1 MIVGNASWN
10 EKGLG
15 SVEIGRGLDVERA
28 GTGRSRRMNGKTT
41 RILHR
46 RVRPGATLGRLA
58 PALFALA
65 VLAGCAASKT
75 SLFPPEPSDLTYL
88 AKHAAGRAYEIIGV
102 IQVDGHN
109 FSTENSLKARLRKK
123 ARELGADD
131 VMNVRVMSLS
141 RGSGFVKYH
150 MLTAEGIAVR
160 WISPPTIRKSKPPDK
175 TAEVLP

>member
-1 MIVGNASWN
+1 MH
-10 EKGLG
+10 
-15 SVEIGRGLDVERA
+15 
-28 GTGRSRRMNGKTT
+28 GKTT
-41 RILHR
+41 RIFRR
-46 RVRPGATLGRLA
+46 RVCSGATLGRFA

-65 VLAGCAASKT
+65 VLAGCAAPKI
-75 SLFPPEPSDLTYL
+75 SLFPPDPSDLTYL

-109 FSTENSLKARLRKK
+109 FSTENSLKARLWKK

-131 VMNVRVMSLS
+131 VMNVRVMSLP

-175 TAEVLP
+175 TAAVLP